1 VVTITRSIPNLT
13 KMLQQGVGYTY
24 TNSPGGASLVIDP
37 VVLSAPNTPFRVYE
51 DSTAEGQAILR
62 VSAGTFNNSFPTVA
76 GVIIGEPAAY
86 LPAPSGDSI
95 VYLTIPASQSTGAP
109 FPAGS
114 VSVTLASG
122 STIPT
127 NTASTAYVGLAKVKV
142 TPVPEST
149 AKVYTFNQLV
159 TGSLWGERFECGSQ
173 LDYWFS
179 QI

>member
-1 VVTITRSIPNLT
+1 
-13 KMLQQGVGYTY
+13 
-24 TNSPGGASLVIDP
+24 
-37 VVLSAPNTPFRVYE
+37 VYE

>member
-1 VVTITRSIPNLT
+1 VVIITRSTPSLT
-13 KMLQQGVGYTY
+13 NMLQPGVGYTY
-24 TNSPGGASLVIDP
+24 TNSRGGASLVIDP
-37 VVLSAPNTPFRVYE
+37 VIISAPNTPFRVYE

-62 VSAGTFNNSFPTVA
+62 VSAGTFNNSFPTVN
-76 GVIIGEPAAY
+76 GSQVGETNAY
-86 LPAPSGDSI
+86 FPAPSGDSI
-95 VYLTIPASQSTGAP
+95 IYLSIPASQSSGAP

-122 STIPT
+122 STVPS
-127 NTASTAYVGLAKVKV
+127 NTASAAYVGICKVKV

-173 LDYWFS
+173 LDYWFA

>member
-1 VVTITRSIPNLT
+1 MATITRSIPSLT
-13 KMLQQGVGYTY
+13 KMLQQGVGYTF
-24 TNSPGGASLVIDP
+24 TNSRGGASLVIDP
-37 VVLSAPNTPFRVYE
+37 VIISAPNTPFRVYE

-62 VSAGTFNNSFPTVA
+62 VTAGTFNNTFPTVN
-76 GVIIGEPAAY
+76 GSQVGEANAY
-86 LPAPSGDSI
+86 LPAPSADSI
-95 VYLTIPASQSTGAP
+95 IYLTIPASQSSGAA
-109 FPAGS
+109 FPNGTPT
-114 VSVTLASG
+114 VTLASG
-122 STIPT
+122 STVPT
-127 NTASTAYVGLAKVKV
+127 NTATTAYVGLAKVKV

>member
-1 VVTITRSIPNLT
+1 VATITRSIPSLT

-24 TNSPGGASLVIDP
+24 TNNRGGASLVIDP
-37 VVLSAPNTPFRVYE
+37 VIISAPNTPFRVYE

-62 VSAGTFNNSFPTVA
+62 VSAGTFNNTFPTVNGSQVGEA
-76 GVIIGEPAAY
+76 NAYFTAPTASSIIY
-86 LPAPSGDSI
+86 LS
-95 VYLTIPASQSTGAP
+95 IPASETAGDP
-109 FPAGS
+109 FPESTPEVRIAQ
-114 VSVTLASG
+114 G
-122 STIPT
+122 STIPS
-127 NTASTAYVGLAKVKV
+127 NTSTEAYVGIAKVTV

-179 QI
+179 HI

>member
-1 VVTITRSIPNLT
+1 MVTITRSIPNLT

-95 VYLTIPASQSTGAP
+95 IYLTIPASQSTGAP

>member
-1 VVTITRSIPNLT
+1 MI
-13 KMLQQGVGYTY
+13 QQGVGYTY
-24 TNSPGGASLVIDP
+24 TNNPRGASLVIDP
-37 VVLSAPNTPFRVYE
+37 VIAMLPHTPFKVYE

-62 VSAGTFNNSFPTVA
+62 VNAGTFNNAFPTINGTAV
-76 GVIIGEPAAY
+76 GEPNAY

-95 VYLTIPASQSTGAP
+95 IYLSIPASQSTGAP

-114 VSVTLASG
+114 VSVTLGSG
-122 STIPT
+122 STIPS
-127 NTASTAYVGLAKVKV
+127 NTASTAYVGLAQVKV

-173 LDYWFS
+173 LDYWFAH
-179 QI
+179 I